1 MLDGVSS
8 IKACRMLVSTKLFV
22 VVCDAG
28 VFKWQAQVSAP
39 NCLRGRGPPWGART
53 LKGAARAHF
62 TECRLV
68 LL

>member
-1 MLDGVSS
+1 MLDDVSS

-22 VVCDAG
+22 VFSDAG
-28 VFKWQAQVSAP
+28 GFKWQAQGSAP
-39 NCLRGRGPPWGART
+39 NCVRGRGPPWGART